1 MTKAAYITFDQLDP
15 NNGAGLVCLHEI
27 NALGKVAD
35 DLKIISRKDVA
46 GMSKYDFN
54 PFLADYFSAATYNG
68 PEGIDLLHLSCSPGL
83 ALLNRIRPKAYVVN
97 CPAHDLKTSIEE
109 HERYYGKG
117 SYKLVHNTDDYL
129 HELLLRHA
137 KHADAMITPS
147 SSSAR
152 WIASNIR
159 PKRVEVISHG
169 CDIPGVYWAP
179 PAEFRVGY
187 LGAFGPDKSLHLLL
201 LAWKDFIGNGKM
213 VFGGNCKNSIEQLAR
228 VMNIP
233 LTPDRWELT
242 GWLDTVSV
250 FYDNIS
256 VYCQVSASEGFGI
269 ETLEAMAHGRP
280 VIVSSGAGSADAV
293 TDGVDGFIV
302 PPLDSQAILD
312 KINYFAANP
321 HKIIEMGA
329 AARLKATNYSWHKIE
344 EKYVE
349 FYKGILGGIK

>member
-1 MTKAAYITFDQLDP
+1 MTTAAYITFDQLDP
-15 NNGAGLVCLHEI
+15 HNGAGLVCIHEI
-27 NALGKVAD
+27 SALKKVMD
-35 DLKIISRKDVA
+35 EVTVISRRDLP
-46 GMSKYDFN
+46 GLDKYEFN
-54 PFLADYFSAATYNG
+54 PFLADYFAACAYKG
-68 PEGIDLLHLSCSPGL
+68 SEGVDILQLSCSPGL
-83 ALLNRIRPKAYVVN
+83 AVLNCIRPIHYLVN
-97 CPAHDLKTSIEE
+97 CPAHDLRTSIEE

-117 SYKLVHNTDDYL
+117 SYKLIHNTDDYL

-147 SSSAR
+147 SSSAK
-152 WIASNIR
+152 WIAVNIR
-159 PKRVEVISHG
+159 PKRVEILPHG
-169 CDIPGVYWAP
+169 CEVPAVYWAP

-201 LAWKDFIGNGKM
+201 LAWKDFEGKGKM
-213 VFGGNCKNSIEQLAR
+213 VFGGNCKSGILELAR

-242 GWLDTVSV
+242 GWLENVSD
-250 FYDNIS
+250 FYNNIS

-269 ETLEAMAHGRP
+269 ETIEAMAHGRA

-312 KINYFAANP
+312 KINYFVANP
-321 HKIIEMGA
+321 HKILEMGA
-329 AARLKATNYSWHKIE
+329 AAREKAKKYSWDKIE
-344 EKYVE
+344 EKYVA
-349 FYKGILGGIK
+349 FYKGILGVA